1 MTKRRSALLACA
13 LIMTST
19 WSMAQAAS
27 RVALVIGNAA
37 YTDAPLRN
45 PVRDAREVAATLR
58 EIGFAVTAREN
69 LALGPLREA
78 LRSFVLSTRMADV
91 RLVYFAGHGFQLRGR
106 NYLVPVASK
115 IENETHVLERT
126 ADATELIEQLGA
138 VGHGANVVI
147 IDACRVHPLFA
158 PGTRRM
164 WAVKPGQAPAVA
176 PVGTVV
182 AFSTRPG
189 QVALD
194 GDGTLGV
201 YARHLA
207 REIKRAPGAPVEQ
220 LFKRVRAG
228 VSAETGN
235 RQVPWE
241 SSDLN
246 GELCLRPSVG
256 GQCVP

>member
-1 MTKRRSALLACA
+1 MMKRRSALLAGA
-13 LIMTST
+13 LIVTST
-19 WSMAQAAS
+19 GGRAQAAS

-45 PVRDAREVAATLR
+45 PVRDVREVAATLQ
-58 EIGFAVTAREN
+58 EIGFAVTTREN

-78 LRSFVLSTRMADV
+78 LRGFVLGTRTADV

-106 NYLVPVASK
+106 NYLVPVAAR

-138 VGHGANVVI
+138 VGRGANVVI

-164 WAVKPGQAPAVA
+164 WAVKPGQAPASA

-189 QVALD
+189 QVAFD

-246 GELCLRPSVG
+246 GELCLRPAVG

>member
-1 MTKRRSALLACA
+1 MKRRTTLLACA
-13 LIMTST
+13 LVVTKVWPQPS
-19 WSMAQAAS
+19 S

-45 PVRDAREVAATLR
+45 PVRDMQEVATALQG
-58 EIGFAVTAREN
+58 IGFAVTTREN
-69 LALGPLREA
+69 LSLVPLREA
-78 LRSFVLSTRMADV
+78 LRSFVLGTRNADV

-138 VGHGANVVI
+138 IGRGANIVI

-158 PGTRRM
+158 RGTRRM
-164 WAVKPGQAPAVA
+164 WAVKPGQAPASP

-194 GDGTLGV
+194 GEGALGI

-207 REIKRAPGAPVEQ
+207 GEIKRAPEAHVEQ

-246 GELCLRPSVG
+246 GELCLRPAAS
-256 GQCVP
+256 GQCVR

>member
-1 MTKRRSALLACA
+1 MRRRTTLLACT
-13 LIMTST
+13 LIVSKA
-19 WSMAQAAS
+19 WPQASS
-27 RVALVIGNAA
+27 RVALIIGNAA
-37 YTDAPLRN
+37 YIDAPLRN
-45 PVRDAREVAATLR
+45 PVHDMHAVATTLQGV
-58 EIGFAVTAREN
+58 GFAVTTREN
-69 LALGPLREA
+69 LSLVPLREA
-78 LRSFVLSTRMADV
+78 LRSFVLSTRSADV

-138 VGHGANVVI
+138 IGHGANIVI

-164 WAVKPGQAPAVA
+164 WAVKPGQAPASA
-176 PVGTVV
+176 PIGTVV

-194 GDGTLGV
+194 GEGTLGI
-201 YARHLA
+201 YARHLVG
-207 REIKRAPGAPVEQ
+207 EIKRAPQAPVEQ

-246 GELCLRPSVG
+246 GELCLRPPASG
-256 GQCVP
+256 PCGP

>member
-1 MTKRRSALLACA
+1 MMRRRSALLAGA
-13 LIMTST
+13 LIATAT
-19 WSMAQAAS
+19 WSRAQAAP

-45 PVRDAREVAATLR
+45 PVRDVRAVAATLQ
-58 EIGFAVTAREN
+58 EIGFAVTTREN

-78 LRSFVLSTRMADV
+78 LRGFVLGTRTADV

-106 NYLVPVASK
+106 NYLVPVAAR

-138 VGHGANVVI
+138 VGRGANVVI

-164 WAVKPGQAPAVA
+164 WAVKPGQAPASA

-189 QVALD
+189 QVAFD

-246 GELCLRPSVG
+246 GELCLRPAAG

>member
-1 MTKRRSALLACA
+1 MIKRRSTLLACA
-13 LIMTST
+13 LVMASHRP
-19 WSMAQAAS
+19 WAQAPS

-37 YTDAPLRN
+37 YADAPLRN
-45 PVRDAREVAATLR
+45 PVRDMREVAATLQG
-58 EIGFAVTAREN
+58 IGFAVSAREN
-69 LALGPLREA
+69 LALAPLREA
-78 LRSFVLSTRMADV
+78 LRNFVLGTRTADV

-106 NYLVPVASK
+106 NYLVPLAST

-138 VGHGANVVI
+138 IGRGANIVI

-158 PGTRRM
+158 PGTRRI
-164 WAVKPGQAPAVA
+164 WAVKPGQAPASA

-194 GDGTLGV
+194 GDGALGI

-207 REIKRAPGAPVEQ
+207 REIKRAPQAPVEQ

-228 VSAETGN
+228 VSAETHN

-246 GELCLRPSVG
+246 GELCLRPAAG
-256 GQCVP
+256 GQCTP